1 MKIKRFLNSD
11 MAEKGAKELIRKIES
26 GQLQIQKEPKEN
38 ITGEVKSPTSFEM
51 FLKTDIGKQIL
62 ETI

>member
-1 MKIKRFLNSD
+1 MRLKRFLNSD

-38 ITGEVKSPTSFEM
+38 ITGEAKSPTSFEM

>member
-11 MAEKGAKELIRKIES
+11 MAEKGAKELIRKIEN

-38 ITGEVKSPTSFEM
+38 ITGEVNHPHHLRCF
-51 FLKTDIGKQIL
+51 
-62 ETI
+62 